1 MQKNLITTRS
11 LSPSYISSL
20 PHTHVVSPLTHLPPF
35 FCALLQL
42 PHPLAALLLAFTP
55 THLPSLPPPNSS
67 NLFHFSHPSSTF
79 LFYLFPCIKNLVQ
92 WNY

>member
-1 MQKNLITTRS
+1 MQKNLIATRS

-42 PHPLAALLLAFTP
+42 PLPLAALLLAFTP
-55 THLPSLPPPNSS
+55 THLPSLPPPT
-67 NLFHFSHPSSTF
+67 HPTFSISLTHLQPSFFTF
-79 LFYLFPCIKNLVQ
+79 FLASKI
-92 WNY
+92 